1 MNMVSNK
8 TFAVICLPANIFC
21 IEYFLQSCNKLSFP
35 QDIFYL
41 QIFVMEFLVSKV
53 SEPLLWLDYYSC
65 FVNLNKYSKIN

>member
-35 QDIFYL
+35 QDIFPL
-41 QIFVMEFLVSKV
+41 QMFVMEFL
-53 SEPLLWLDYYSC
+53 
-65 FVNLNKYSKIN
+65 N